1 MITVLSSVQRTYTH
15 IPITMPIALGRYASS
30 PSALCF
36 FSLPIALGRYANIYT
51 IHILTSSTVFFLTQS
66 HRPTGLPCTT
76 LEVKQKKIAYYSTD
90 YCNKRCS
97 LYLVLCPW
105 QVYPKIK
112 AKKREGFRPPSQ
124 SYFSSGLVALAS
136 CRTHSMYPFS
146 TAGSYPSSLTL
157 SA

>member
-15 IPITMPIALGRYASS
+15 IPITMPNALGRYASS

-66 HRPTGLPCTT
+66 YRPTGLPCTT

-112 AKKREGFRPPSQ
+112 AKKKRELSPSLSVLLFLRSRCARFMSHPQ
-124 SYFSSGLVALAS
+124 YVPIQ
-136 CRTHSMYPFS
+136 HSRVVS
-146 TAGSYPSSLTL
+146 
-157 SA
+157 